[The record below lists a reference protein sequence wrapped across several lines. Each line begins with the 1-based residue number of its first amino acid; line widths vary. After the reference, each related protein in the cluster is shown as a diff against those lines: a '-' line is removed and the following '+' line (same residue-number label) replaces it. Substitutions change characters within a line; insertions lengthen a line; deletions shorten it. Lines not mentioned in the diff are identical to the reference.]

1 MAKTK
6 RPTRKVRQRIAQT
19 EFEQR
24 AAEIGLEINGNQVFY
39 TTSRGIRVECLPVA
53 HVIET
58 ATNKIRA
65 EYVEEN
71 PEPDLPTKKIEG
83 VGGATVERVYTAEEI
98 AKLDG
103 DNPDHMSIIEQFQV
117 HALWD
122 ARLKQRTGTHVIRT
136 IAIMGARFDMPK
148 DDEWLK
154 DAKYIGLEI
163 PDANNPRDLRLFYFT
178 TFVVGNRDDG
188 YLLSQGIYAASGFN
202 EALTAT
208 IEDSFR
214 PPMGRAERTDD
225 QSDQGATQ
233 EEGQEQAVLVGN
245 E

>member
-1 MAKTK
+1 MVKTK
-6 RPTRKVRQRIAQT
+6 RPTQRVRRKIARNKQQT

-24 AAEIGLEINGNQVFY
+24 AQEIGIELEDNRVFY
-39 TTSRGIRVECLPVA
+39 TTSRGVRVECLPVA

-71 PEPDLPTKKIEG
+71 PEPDLPTRKIEG
-83 VGGATVERVYTAEEI
+83 VGGTAVETAYTDEQI
-98 AKLDG
+98 AKLDPNDP
-103 DNPDHMSIIEQFQV
+103 DNIPIIEQWQE

-122 ARLKQRTGTHVIRT
+122 ARLKQRTGAHVIRT
-136 IAIMGARFDMPK
+136 IAIIGTRYDMPE

-154 DAKYIGLEI
+154 DAEYIGLEL
-163 PDANNPRDLRLFYFT
+163 PDPDNTRDMRLFYFT

-188 YLLSQGIYAASGFN
+188 YVLSQGIYAASGFN

-208 IEDSFR
+208 VEATFR
-214 PPMGRAERTDD
+214 PPVGRAARADD
-225 QSDQGATQ
+225 QSDSGTSQ
-233 EEGQEQAVLVGN
+233 EEGQE
-245 E
+245 